1 MTSKEERIIKFLID
15 ARTKIDEIVDLA
27 EHYDLKDV
35 FLAAISVGIIKE
47 TTDDGGFHK
56 IDAITSI
63 FADNEEELAS
73 MLYHMSQSFIED
85 DGEDES
91 GSIDFWMNF
100 GDDSLN

>member
-1 MTSKEERIIKFLID
+1 MANKEQRIIQFLID
-15 ARTKIDEIVDLA
+15 ARAKIDEIIELA
-27 EHYDLKDV
+27 EHYDLKED
-35 FLAAISVGIIKE
+35 LITAISVGVVKE
-47 TTDDGGFHK
+47 TTDNGDFHK

-73 MLYHMSQSFIED
+73 MLYHMSRSFKED
-85 DGEDES
+85 DGEDET

>member
-1 MTSKEERIIKFLID
+1 MANKEQRTIQFLID
-15 ARTKIDEIVDLA
+15 ARTKIDEIIELA
-27 EHYDLKDV
+27 EHYDLKED
-35 FLAAISVGIIKE
+35 LIAAISVGIIKE
-47 TTDDGGFHK
+47 TTDNGDFHK

-73 MLYHMSQSFIED
+73 MLYHMSRSFKED
-85 DGEDES
+85 DGEDET